1 MKKKNWFLLDNAAK
15 IFPCSSNKN
24 NPHMFSVSATLV
36 EDINQ
41 TILQETINMV
51 LTRFPSFNV
60 RLKKGLFW
68 YYLEENP
75 KDYVVEETKGDLF
88 NFNWLKHKN
97 DYLFN
102 LSYYKNKITMVV
114 FHALSD
120 GTGAMEFLKSVV
132 FQYLKLTG
140 KKVDAEGIIKDPDA
154 PSSNNEDKDNFV
166 KYYKKDKEGP
176 PKEEKAYHIDGT
188 HFDYGVGLVVGTA
201 SVQEVKKLA
210 KKYDVTLTTYL
221 AALYSYAAY
230 VDAYNP
236 NRQIKKP
243 IKLFVPANMRKIF
256 KDETMRNFAGYI
268 RLNTHF
274 KPDLTFE
281 DIILDYKQQMADKMN
296 KDYLTKASNSN
307 VRMERNWILR
317 ITPLFIKNFV
327 MKIAYNILGDSIQT
341 SSVSN
346 LGIINLPKSM
356 EKYVLNMG
364 FDLGAS
370 YLITKN
376 FGICSYKDKLNL
388 SFSRS
393 IVETGL
399 EKQFFKVLTDQGIKV
414 ELVSNYWEKW
424 YEKMWTL

>member
-24 NPHMFSVSATLV
+24 NPHFFSVSATLV
-36 EDINQ
+36 EDVDQ

-51 LTRFPSFNV
+51 LLRFPSFNV

-75 KDYVVEETKGDLF
+75 KKYIVEETKADLF
-88 NFNWLKHKN
+88 NWNWLKHNN

-132 FQYLKLTG
+132 FQYLKFTG
-140 KKVDAEGIIKDPDA
+140 KKVNAEGIVKDPSA

-176 PKEEKAYHIDGT
+176 PKEEKAYHIEGT
-188 HFDYGVGLVVGTA
+188 HFDHGVGMIIGTA
-201 SVQEVKKLA
+201 SVEEVKKLA

-221 AALYSYAAY
+221 TALYSYAVY
-230 VDAYNP
+230 VDAYHP
-236 NRQIKKP
+236 ERPIKKP

-256 KDETMRNFAGYI
+256 QDDTMRNFAGYI
-268 RLNTHF
+268 RLNTYF

-281 DIILDYKQQMADKMN
+281 DILLDYKQQMADKMN
-296 KDYLTKASNSN
+296 KDYLTKASNAN
-307 VRMERNWILR
+307 VRLERNFILR
-317 ITPLFIKNFV
+317 ITPLVIKNV
-327 MKIAYNILGDSIQT
+327 IMKIAYSIIGDGIQT

-376 FGICSYKDKLNL
+376 LGICSYKDKLNM

-393 IVETGL
+393 IVETGV
-399 EKQFFKVLTDQGIKV
+399 EKQFFKILTDQGVKI